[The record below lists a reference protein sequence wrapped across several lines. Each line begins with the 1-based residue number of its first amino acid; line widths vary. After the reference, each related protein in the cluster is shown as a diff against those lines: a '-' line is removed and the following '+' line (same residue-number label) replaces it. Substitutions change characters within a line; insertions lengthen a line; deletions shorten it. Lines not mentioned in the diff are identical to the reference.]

1 MLPLL
6 LPAVEITTPIANIVA
21 RVTAPT
27 EPENKNDYVIE
38 TSVYIETQIMINL
51 DQVGLISI
59 DRKV

>member
-27 EPENKNDYVIE
+27 EPGNKNDYVIE

-59 DRKV
+59 DMKV